1 MGKKAFT
8 LAEVLVTLGVIGVV
22 SALTMPALVQH
33 FKDMVLIS
41 QAKKS
46 YTNFLNVIKRMEAE
60 NECTNYAD
68 IFATGESAAQ
78 IAKNIAEFYN
88 GSQVCA
94 TKNQGCGSEYKVKT
108 ATPLNNG
115 TGGISLE
122 NFGFPRINNIDG
134 SSIYLRN
141 IRDNCMPYT
150 YTVNKKDE
158 NGFYTGET
166 YTATETRCAT
176 VIIDVNGEFKGPN
189 QYGADVHQI
198 IVLDKKFEPNDGYF
212 GCLKSIF
219 VNNKLNYKKY
229 SDNTKF

>member
-8 LAEVLVTLGVIGVV
+8 LAEVLITLGVIGVV
-22 SALTMPALVQH
+22 SALTMPALVQY

-60 NECTNYAD
+60 NGCTNYAD
-68 IFATGESAAQ
+68 IFANGESAPK

-94 TKNQGCGSEYKVKT
+94 TKNQGCGNEYKVKI

-115 TGGISLE
+115 TGGIYLE
-122 NFGFPRINNIDG
+122 DFGFPRINNVDG
-134 SSIYLRN
+134 SSIYLRD
-141 IRDNCMPYT
+141 IRDNCVPYT
-150 YTVNKKDE
+150 VTVNKKDE

-166 YTATETRCAT
+166 YTVTESRCAT

-198 IVLDKKFEPNDGYF
+198 IVLDKKLEPNDGNF

-229 SDNTKF
+229 SDNTEF